1 MLSQLEIKY
10 FKTAVGQE
18 NIGKESLVDITAR
31 CPVCGDSQKNKR
43 SKRLHLYSK
52 NNITK
57 INCFNGSCE
66 VNNKTMYGFLKSFY
80 PNLLENYKRENF
92 IQNLSHLSNQSS
104 DVFAEIA
111 EDIKETPKESEIIK
125 PVLTHN
131 LFDYFENLIEHDEA
145 ISYLNKRG
153 FDYFNSSYEW
163 YFGKQNLEIDGK
175 LYKLNDAIIIPLY
188 YEKEMYGFYSR
199 NIYNKEF
206 FTYLPEQNIGFKI
219 WNWFQIDK
227 NKPVYIFEGIFDALS
242 SGLDNVIA
250 LMGAKIPEE
259 RLSEL
264 KYPVFV
270 LDNDKT
276 GILNS
281 IEYSKRGFHVYIQP
295 NELKEKDMNELML
308 NHPELNVPEMIK
320 NNIYSSIS
328 AEIRL
333 KAKL

>member
-57 INCFNGSCE
+57 INCFNGLCD

-206 FTYLPEQNIGFKI
+206 FTYLPEQNMGYKI
-219 WNWFQIDK
+219 AFWFQIDK
-227 NKPVYIFEGIFDALS
+227 SKPVYIFEGIFDALS

-320 NNIYSSIS
+320 NNIYSGIS